1 MVFRLTDT
9 IFVPYRRQK
18 GAYYGT
24 SISFFAFFAYL
35 YEV

>member
-9 IFVPYRRQK
+9 IFVQYRRQK
-18 GAYYGT
+18 GAYYGS
-24 SISFFAFFAYL
+24 SISFFAFFTYL

>member
-1 MVFRLTDT
+1 MAFRLTDT
-9 IFVPYRRQK
+9 IFVQYRRQK